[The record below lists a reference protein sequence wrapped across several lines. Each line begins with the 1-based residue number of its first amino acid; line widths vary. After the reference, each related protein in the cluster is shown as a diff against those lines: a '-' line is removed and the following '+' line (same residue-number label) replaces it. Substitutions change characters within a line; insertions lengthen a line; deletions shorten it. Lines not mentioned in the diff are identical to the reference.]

1 MPEFIISL
9 PNGKNVDVTNDVKN
23 VKSEK
28 DLKDI
33 FTKTLKLS
41 TTKERKDH
49 ETVNKRNS
57 KKA

>member
-49 ETVNKRNS
+49 GTVNKRNS
-57 KKA
+57 KKT

>member
-23 VKSEK
+23 AKSGKDVKNI
-28 DLKDI
+28 LI
-33 FTKTLKLS
+33 KTLKLS

-49 ETVNKRNS
+49 GTVNKRNS
-57 KKA
+57 KKV